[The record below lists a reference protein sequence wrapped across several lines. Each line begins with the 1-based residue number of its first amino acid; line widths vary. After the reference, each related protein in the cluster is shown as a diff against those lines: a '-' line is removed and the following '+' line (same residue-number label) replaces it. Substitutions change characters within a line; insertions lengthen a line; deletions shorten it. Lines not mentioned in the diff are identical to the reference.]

1 MIYYLYAPHFLFS
14 FNWNDGIG
22 PQDWHCVY
30 FTFCGRPTAYQFQPA
45 LSGLVAQTYIPRCQ
59 CPLPTRPFSED
70 YEPRYNP
77 VEYEFLYTN
86 WLTRTPEPPWGVPF
100 SEICETGQFRFGNH
114 GTYSVLVDFLGKG
127 GRELWRINAGGK
139 MYCGWYKNQKG
150 ELVEVVYP
158 KQGEYTYEGER
169 EITDIWER
177 YKDYGGM
184 GFPQLLWLSTFSP
197 VKGSLWISPDGKYK
211 VGDGVA
217 QPYTNFPSLTALLP
231 YKEGGYIH
239 LFDYPEPKFS
249 SDKLAELLSIEQ
261 VTNFDGYVYF
271 RTSRSYIT
279 GVGWVPVYEVI
290 GYRVSRTILLN
301 LFYRAWDVFLPFAIP
316 IPRPEGMWIMTLSK
330 SLKDKKRIERK
341 TQTKIQWVY
350 QVENY
355 PIWEYKARWYLANS
369 LGISFQKETTFPKS
383 SETSFIWYLYPL
395 LKTSGE
401 LGVYVYEIDYLARK
415 WVDKCDLYAGIY
427 LASGR
432 KLTFNPSDTQNVP
445 DPTNLILFPPRDY
458 PNFLS
463 GWDFIYYIQAH
474 PKVKHR
480 RFTQCFSAI
489 PPYSSFPLGRPSPGA
504 TYNWHTATGNFLF
517 IGWQWDDNEGWYR
530 WVARDYLGTP
540 ITEGAVDVNLPPPDV
555 LNSKLGKPII
565 ESIFLSFLQRPEMPE
580 TILFWFQPEDPNFA
594 YILASY
600 WSHLQSVL
608 YGYPDLASI
617 QAHLP
622 YEFCLNPKD
631 PRPITWGNLK
641 MMVWRKGEGVV
652 AERDLGRY
660 PIQYLF
666 PAIEKQT
673 GAIYLP
679 LLADMQGDGSGV
691 FQLLVFK
698 RNDWSPDIYDFGG
711 E

>member
-1 MIYYLYAPHFLFS
+1 
-14 FNWNDGIG
+14 
-22 PQDWHCVY
+22 
-30 FTFCGRPTAYQFQPA
+30 
-45 LSGLVAQTYIPRCQ
+45 
-59 CPLPTRPFSED
+59 
-70 YEPRYNP
+70 
-77 VEYEFLYTN
+77 
-86 WLTRTPEPPWGVPF
+86 
-100 SEICETGQFRFGNH
+100 
-114 GTYSVLVDFLGKG
+114 VDFLGKG

-150 ELVEVVYP
+150 ELIEVVYP
-158 KQGEYTYEGER
+158 KEGEYSYEGER
-169 EITDIWER
+169 EITDMWER

-184 GFPQLLWLSTFSP
+184 GFPQLLWRKAYSEGEHSITVPLPT
-197 VKGSLWISPDGKYK
+197 
-211 VGDGVA
+211 
-217 QPYTNFPSLTALLP
+217 LTALLP
-231 YKEGGYIH
+231 YKENGYIH
-239 LFDYPEPKFS
+239 LFDYPDPKFS
-249 SDKLAELLSIEQ
+249 SDKLADLLSIE
-261 VTNFDGYVYF
+261 VVRSDEWDNYLSYYF
-271 RTSRSYIT
+271 
-279 GVGWVPVYEVI
+279 VGHSKSE
-290 GYRVSRTILLN
+290 TILLN
-301 LFYRAWDVFLPFAIP
+301 LFYRAWDIFLPFAIP

-330 SLKDKKRIERK
+330 SLKDKKQIERK
-341 TQTKIQWVY
+341 MGTIQWTY

-355 PIWEYKARWYLANS
+355 PIWEYKAKWYLANP

-401 LGVYVYEIDYLARK
+401 LGVYVYEIDYLAK
-415 WVDKCDLYAGIY
+415 NSMDICDLYAGIY

-432 KLTFNPSDTQNVP
+432 KLTFNPSDTKNVP
-445 DPTNLILFPPRDY
+445 DPTNLILLPPRDY

-474 PKVKHR
+474 PQVKHR

-489 PPYSSFPLGRPSPGA
+489 PPYPSFPLGRPSPGA

-517 IGWQWDDNEGWYR
+517 IGWEWDDNEGWYR

-540 ITEGAVDVNLPPPDV
+540 ITEGAVDVNVPPPDV

-608 YGYPDLASI
+608 YGYPDLASTN
-617 QAHLP
+617 AYLP

-641 MMVWRKGEGVV
+641 MMVWRKGEGVK

-679 LLADMQGDGSGV
+679 LMADMQGDGSGI
-691 FQLLVFK
+691 FQLLVFR
-698 RNDWSPDIYDFGG
+698 RNDWSPDIYDLGG